1 MSILN
6 MPMTDYDYEYLD
18 VSLRGPEDDEF
29 WIELDQPEKLNAV
42 NAKMHEEL
50 TYVFKDAYESDTRV
64 VVLTGKG
71 EAFCPGGDASEM
83 ELHIEDIEVFMDI
96 LREGEEIL
104 ENMINLEKPIVAR
117 VQGPCLALGTTLAL
131 YCDIVVAS
139 ENATFGDVHPQM
151 GLVSGDGGA
160 VIWPLLTSLNK
171 AKEFLMTGRTI
182 DAADAEDMGLVNHV
196 VPQEELD
203 EKVAELVDELATL
216 PQYAVRYSKMAA
228 NAHLQMA
235 WVLAGRQGLTLEGL
249 SSQVPDH
256 KEANAAFRE
265 DREPDYPSARDRDH

>member
-1 MSILN
+1 MS
-6 MPMTDYDYEYLD
+6 TYDYEYLD
-18 VSLRGPEDDEF
+18 VSINGPEDDEF
-29 WIELDQPEKLNAV
+29 WIALDQPEKLNAA
-42 NAKMHEEL
+42 NRAMHQEL
-50 TYVFKDAYESDTRV
+50 SRVFRDAYESDTRV